1 MANQSEKNIGVLMAG
16 ATVLFLIGVTGTCV
30 LPFFDE
36 SINTPTASGKLRNY
50 PANSAEAR
58 GRVVYIREGC
68 FWCHSQ
74 AVRPVKADSKLGPV
88 SVPGD
93 YYYDS
98 PTLIMTQ
105 RTGPDLMW
113 VGSRYSPD
121 WQYQHLE
128 NPQKFY
134 QGSIMPKYNYLSEQ
148 DKKDLVAYLMSLK
161 PAPANQAGAA
171 GQPAAAAELPP
182 SGNLQP
188 GSLQPQ
194 KESRR

>member
-1 MANQSEKNIGVLMAG
+1 MANQSEKSVGVLMGG
-16 ATVLFLIGVTGTCV
+16 ATILFLIGITGTCV
-30 LPFFDE
+30 LPFFDS
-36 SINTPTASGKLRNY
+36 SINTPTASAKLRNY
-50 PANSAEAR
+50 PVNSAESR
-58 GRVVYIREGC
+58 GRAVYIREGC
-68 FWCHSQ
+68 YWCHSQ
-74 AVRPVKADSKLGPV
+74 SVRPVKADSKLGPV

-121 WQYQHLE
+121 WQYQHLI

-134 QGSIMPKYNYLSEQ
+134 KGSIMPKYNYLSEQ

-161 PAPANQAGAA
+161 PAPANPAGAA
-171 GQPAAAAELPP
+171 GSP
-182 SGNLQP
+182 SSMTDIPQFGNVRTPTETQ
-188 GSLQPQ
+188 
-194 KESRR
+194 R